1 MLDASTGIS
10 TFEDWSESLSRG
22 RRTPL
27 IRHMENEG
35 SRKASIETG

>member
-1 MLDASTGIS
+1 MLDASAGIS

-27 IRHMENEG
+27 IDQAYGKGKGVE
-35 SRKASIETG
+35 KQV